1 MFSEFIRTSGQN
13 RAAWADR
20 LSISRSYLS
29 DILNGNKIPSL
40 ELATKIERAT
50 AGAVMASSWIAMPVS
65 SATQSVE
72 PVSPTPDEDAA

>member
-1 MFSEFIRTSGQN
+1 MFSEFIHTSGQN

-20 LSISRSYLS
+20 LGISRSYLS

-50 AGAVMASSWIAMPVS
+50 AGAIMASSWIAMPA
-65 SATQSVE
+65 SASDRLAE
-72 PVSPTPDEDAA
+72 PTPPTPDEDAA